1 MVKTRQWLFT
11 SHPDGKAQKS
21 DFTATEI
28 DLPELKDGEVLVKHE
43 VVSVDP
49 YMRGRMN
56 ETKTYAANF
65 EKGSPVPG
73 GAVGRVVESKS
84 PDFQVGDV
92 VSGFGGWQEYSIG
105 NAKTLRKVPNTGL
118 PLSNNLGVVGMTGV
132 TAYVGL
138 LDFTNPKEGETVLVS
153 TAAGAVGSIVGQIAK
168 IKGCR
173 VVGITSS
180 DEKTA
185 FLKTIGYD
193 EVINYNTCG
202 NLAQAIA
209 AACPKG
215 IDIYFDNVGGETLE
229 IAIDNINKFGRVT
242 LCGAISQYEAKEK
255 PKGPNLAPLIG
266 KEVKIQGFIVGSYLH
281 RFPEAITNLAKWVHE
296 GKIKSKETVFNG
308 FDAIPDA
315 FLSLFQGSNIGKVV
329 VQL

>member
-1 MVKTRQWLFT
+1 V
-11 SHPDGKAQKS
+11 
-21 DFTATEI
+21 I
-28 DLPELKDGEVLVKHE
+28 
-43 VVSVDP
+43 
-49 YMRGRMN
+49 
-56 ETKTYAANF
+56 
-65 EKGSPVPG
+65 
-73 GAVGRVVESKS
+73 ESKS
-84 PDFQVGDV
+84 PDFQVGDI

-105 NAKTLRKVPNTGL
+105 NAKTARKVPNTGL
-118 PLSNNLGVVGMTGV
+118 PLSNSLGVVGMTGV

-138 LDFTNPKEGETVLVS
+138 LDLATPKEGEQVLVS

-180 DEKTA
+180 DEKIE
-185 FLKTIGYD
+185 FLKSIGYD

-202 NLAQAIA
+202 NLANAIA

-215 IDIYFDNVGGETLE
+215 IDVYFDNVGGETLE
-229 IAIDNINKFGRVT
+229 IAVDNINRFGRII
-242 LCGAISQYEAKEK
+242 LCGAISQYELKEK
-255 PKGPNLAPLIG
+255 TKGPSLISLIG
-266 KEVKIQGFIVGSYLH
+266 KEVKIQGFIVSSYMA

-296 GKIKSKETVFNG
+296 GKIKPKETLFKG
-308 FDAIPDA
+308 FDSIPDA